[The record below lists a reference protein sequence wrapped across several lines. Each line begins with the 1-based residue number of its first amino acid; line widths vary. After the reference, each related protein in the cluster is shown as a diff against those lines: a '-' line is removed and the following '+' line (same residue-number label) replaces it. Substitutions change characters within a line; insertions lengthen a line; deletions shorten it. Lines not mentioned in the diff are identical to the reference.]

1 MVKKPKSI
9 AGKFNPEEVDAIEKT
24 CEHLGIT
31 KNQLVKQA
39 VAYWMMV
46 APTATLL
53 ENTHF
58 GEFLKSLQKKM
69 EKTKSIDEKN
79 FEPELQKYVKKYG
92 DSEFQK
98 VENELFEADK
108 NYHTLKKKK
117 KVGRPRIKKKR
128 GRPKA

>member
-1 MVKKPKSI
+1 
-9 AGKFNPEEVDAIEKT
+9 
-24 CEHLGIT
+24 
-31 KNQLVKQA
+31 
-39 VAYWMMV
+39 
-46 APTATLL
+46 
-53 ENTHF
+53 
-58 GEFLKSLQKKM
+58 M